1 MTKVKLL
8 GVLLLAA
15 VPLQAAPRTPKPG
28 ADELVLRALGA
39 TALYSAVERVQ
50 VFRAGAKPKT
60 LKALLSVFPGG
71 KTRREVMIGRK
82 KTPAMI
88 HVRDGREIF
97 IFWPAKKKVWRGPS
111 LEDTPAAALARLHS
125 LYELS
130 VSTGGRVAKRLTWRV
145 NMRNSNGTL
154 RRSLWVDRETGLALK
169 REIYRADESL
179 ARRERIVKLE
189 LGAEISPAL
198 LHLETPSGT
207 GTVAFNASPFF
218 PRWAPD
224 GFIPTDSSP
233 SAMSFSDGADT
244 YTIERPAGG
253 GKPVIMG
260 DLAEDDAAK
269 VLASLEERK

>member
-28 ADELVLRALGA
+28 ADELILRALGA
-39 TALYSAVERVQ
+39 SASYSAVERVQ
-50 VFRAGAKPKT
+50 VFRAGAKPKA
-60 LKALLSVFPGG
+60 LKALLSVLPGG

-82 KTPAMI
+82 KAPAMI
-88 HVRDGREIF
+88 HVRDGREIV
-97 IFWPAKKKVWRGPS
+97 IYWPSKKKLWRGPS
-111 LEDTPAAALARLHS
+111 PEEAPAAALARLHS
-125 LYELS
+125 VYELS
-130 VSTGGRVAKRLTWRV
+130 VYSGGRVAKRLTWRV
-145 NMRNSNGTL
+145 NMRTASGAL

-189 LGAEISPAL
+189 MGVEISPAL
-198 LHLETPSGT
+198 LRLETPSAT
-207 GTVAFNASPFF
+207 EAVAFNAPPFY

-233 SAMSFSDGADT
+233 TSMSFSDGADT
-244 YTIERPAGG
+244 YTIERPSAG
-253 GKPVIMG
+253 GKPVIKG
-260 DLAEDDAAK
+260 DLTEDDAAK